1 MSKSETRIDP
11 RVIRTRQMLRDALIA
26 LIQEHGFEVIKVQDI
41 TERAALNR
49 ATFYLHYRDKHDL
62 LIKSMYDLLEELET
76 EVGIPPAKGRTI
88 TVDAILKPLT
98 LVFEYFARHMTF
110 YRVMLC
116 EVGVPSVMVEM
127 QRYIENVALRWMTQL
142 QPDQKHVI
150 VEPDMV
156 IKFVSTAYIGVLKW
170 WLENDMPHSAE
181 HMARQFMNLVS
192 LGIFRSIGLE
202 VPNEI
207 PTGNFSMIERTS
219 K

>member
-1 MSKSETRIDP
+1 MSKSKTKVDP

-26 LIQEHGFEVIKVQDI
+26 LIQEDGFEAIKVRDI

-49 ATFYLHYRDKHDL
+49 ATFYLHYRDKYDL

-76 EVGIPPAKGRTI
+76 EVGIPPVKGRDI
-88 TVDAILKPLT
+88 SVDVVLKPLT
-98 LVFEYFARHMTF
+98 LVFEYFARHATF

-116 EVGVPSVMVEM
+116 EVGVPSIMIEM

-142 QPDQKHVI
+142 QPNQKRAV

-156 IKFVSTAYIGVLKW
+156 IKFVSTAYIGVLRW

-181 HMARQFMNLVS
+181 HMAKQFMNLVS

-202 VPNEI
+202 VPDAI
-207 PTGNFSMIERTS
+207 PE
-219 K
+219 